1 MEKKSEGGRLGGW
14 ALRLC
19 MCVQRGE
26 RESCK
31 QMCAAVFVRVC
42 AIAQFVS
49 LFEYR
54 VEKSRQNKER

>member
-1 MEKKSEGGRLGGW
+1 MGSE
-14 ALRLC
+14 AMHVC
-19 MCVQRGE
+19 NEE

-54 VEKSRQNKER
+54 VEKSRENKER